1 VVSAAAYL
9 PFAGLCAIY
18 ELLYRRRYGL
28 GLAYLMVAAVLPY
41 GVGVLL
47 FHVSIVNA
55 YTDVLPMSWQIRG
68 WASREKTIAVVYS
81 LYLFPTVIA
90 VVWGL
95 RLSVAEWWRSRK
107 TPARTQPAEKKS
119 RVQPAKL
126 AKSLPGGLR
135 RWVSGPAV
143 WWTIESLFVLA
154 VGGAVAAVSL
164 DGSQKALLAVHD
176 YACHRMWPEVLQAA
190 RRCPDNYAVINA
202 VDRAL
207 YHTGRLNRDM
217 FAYPQHPEALI
228 FTGEDHSVLYWH
240 KFDTL
245 IDLGLMNL
253 AEKDLTECMETFGE
267 HPMILQRLATIDL
280 AKGKIEA
287 ARIYL
292 ERLRKTLFFS
302 TWAKDC
308 LVRLDT
314 DPQIQQWRA
323 QLLQKDSTVSF
334 YAREPMLAA
343 LVEQGGP
350 SRMAF
355 EYLMAWYMM
364 TKQLDRFV
372 QNLAKLTEFGYAEV
386 PPLYQEAA
394 VIYAYGTK
402 KPVPLQ
408 GLTEAQHR
416 IERFSSVFNRY
427 GRNKDAALGELAK
440 DYAGSY
446 FFYFIYASP
455 SAQK

>member
-1 VVSAAAYL
+1 
-9 PFAGLCAIY
+9 
-18 ELLYRRRYGL
+18 
-28 GLAYLMVAAVLPY
+28 
-41 GVGVLL
+41 
-47 FHVSIVNA
+47 
-55 YTDVLPMSWQIRG
+55 MSWQIRG
-68 WASREKTIAVVYS
+68 WAAREKTIAVVYS
-81 LYLFPTVIA
+81 LYLFPIVIA

-154 VGGAVAAVSL
+154 VGGAVAVVSL

-207 YHTGRLNRDM
+207 YHTGRFNRDM

-372 QNLAKLTEFGYAEV
+372 QNLGRLTEFGYTEV

-402 KPVPLQ
+402 KPVPLR
-408 GLTEAQHR
+408 GLAETQRR

-427 GRNKDAALGELAK
+427 GRNKDAVLGELAK

-446 FFYFIYASP
+446 FFYFIYASS

>member
-1 VVSAAAYL
+1 MWRKS
-9 PFAGLCAIY
+9 
-18 ELLYRRRYGL
+18 RR
-28 GLAYLMVAAVLPY
+28 
-41 GVGVLL
+41 
-47 FHVSIVNA
+47 
-55 YTDVLPMSWQIRG
+55 
-68 WASREKTIAVVYS
+68 
-81 LYLFPTVIA
+81 
-90 VVWGL
+90 
-95 RLSVAEWWRSRK
+95 
-107 TPARTQPAEKKS
+107 TPARTQSAEKKS

-143 WWTIESLFVLA
+143 WWTIESSFVLA
-154 VGGAVAAVSL
+154 VGGAVATVFL
-164 DGSQKALLAVHD
+164 DSPQKALLAVHY

-190 RRCPDNYAVINA
+190 RRYPDHYTAMNA

-217 FAYPQHPEALI
+217 FAYPQHPEALMV
-228 FTGEDHSVLYWH
+228 TGEDHSVLYWH

-280 AKGKIEA
+280 AKGKIDA

-308 LVRLDT
+308 LVRLDADPT
-314 DPQIQQWRA
+314 LAADPQIQQLRA
-323 QLLQKDSTVSF
+323 QLLRKDSTVSF

-343 LVEQGGP
+343 LVEQGSP
-350 SRMAF
+350 NRMAF

-372 QNLAKLTEFGYAEV
+372 QNLARLTEFGYTGV

-408 GLTEAQHR
+408 GLAEAQRR

-427 GRNKDAALGELAK
+427 GRDKDAAFGELAK

-446 FFYFIYASP
+446 FFYFIYASS